1 VPLKLAFPLIT
12 SLDFVISVSKVS
24 VRVPA
29 AKIPERVYIWQTKKW
44 FFYPK
49 ELGN

>member
-1 VPLKLAFPLIT
+1 VPLKPEFPLIT

-24 VRVPA
+24 VRMP
-29 AKIPERVYIWQTKKW
+29 AKIPERVCIWQTKKS